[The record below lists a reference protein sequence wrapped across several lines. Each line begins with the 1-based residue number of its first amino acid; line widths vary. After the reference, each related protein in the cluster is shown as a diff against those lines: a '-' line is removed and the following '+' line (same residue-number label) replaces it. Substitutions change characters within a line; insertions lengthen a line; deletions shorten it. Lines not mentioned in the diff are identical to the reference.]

1 VTISESGTASGFWR
15 GRKSDV
21 ATIHHERKKRESQWI
36 EIIER
41 IAIGE
46 PVLVTGLSRNGLYKN
61 VNDTISRMQDLGH
74 KHCLL
79 KFSNV
84 PSGDGWLCRRIDW
97 PLRQVTTEQRDR
109 IEAFAV
115 APATGPKRFLFVRG
129 LAGIDVEQAVEEIAA
144 ATGVALAIE
153 GAVWHRGDG
162 KTDRACWI
170 VKGGA

>member
-1 VTISESGTASGFWR
+1 M
-15 GRKSDV
+15 
-21 ATIHHERKKRESQWI
+21 ATIKHQRKKREEQWI

-61 VNDTISRMQDLGH
+61 VNATISRMQDQGH

-84 PSGDGWLCRRIDW
+84 QAGDGWLCRRIDW
-97 PLRQVTTEQRDR
+97 PLRQVTTEQRLE

-115 APATGPKRFLFVRG
+115 APATGKSQFLFVRG
-129 LAGIDVEQAVEEIAA
+129 LAGIDVEQAVDEIAA
-144 ATGVALAIE
+144 AKGVALAIE
-153 GAVWHRGDG
+153 GAVWHRADG

-170 VKGGA
+170 VKGGV